1 MFELY
6 LILMSLT
13 TLLLYSLPISNYQD
27 KYLFFLYKSS
37 FSTYKLLNNNIIYQY
52 INNYLCIFSL

>member
-1 MFELY
+1 MFEFY
-6 LILMSLT
+6 LILLSST

-37 FSTYKLLNNNIIYQY
+37 FSTYKLLNNNIIY
-52 INNYLCIFSL
+52 